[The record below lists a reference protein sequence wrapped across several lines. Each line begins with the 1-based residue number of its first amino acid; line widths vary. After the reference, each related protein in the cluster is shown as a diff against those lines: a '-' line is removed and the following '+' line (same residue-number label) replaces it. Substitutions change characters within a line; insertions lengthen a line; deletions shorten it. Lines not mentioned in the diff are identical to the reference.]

1 MKHIQTSPPRGRGQI
16 GLKVE
21 TRAWAERIGVSPRRV
36 QVQTMRKK
44 WASCSTSGTVT
55 LSRDLLAESAEFRTF
70 VIVHELLHLQ
80 VPNHGRLFRRL
91 MKAFVPGW
99 ERVAVGRVS
108 RSCGFQRPPEV

>member
-1 MKHIQTSPPRGRGQI
+1 
-16 GLKVE
+16 
-21 TRAWAERIGVSPRRV
+21 
-36 QVQTMRKK
+36 MRKK

-55 LSRDLLAESAEFRTF
+55 LSRDLLAESLEFRTF

-91 MKAFVPGW
+91 MSAFVPEW

-108 RSCGFQRPPEV
+108 RSCGFQAPPKI